1 MLPILTHAPSRRPP
15 RQVQYTRIRREESLA
30 GLRVELTNGKLVPLG
45 RLRSFGRP
53 VLVIGTPEHVR
64 ASVQAAEEFRPL
76 LEASG
81 VVLVPLPLYGD
92 GPSALNLPPAAA
104 DGSDRRWRV
113 TPARLD
119 EWRAWTLTQLETAG
133 KNEAD
138 GAARGLFV
146 GLRLDGRVRSS
157 GLGCRLGGGTLR
169 NSRRLRGRGPGRAG
183 WTVSMALCLPFRDD
197 LNGTGLYHS
206 LSISS
211 LYFFLP
217 ASSSDGRGP
226 QGATIRWKSSW
237 RVRPADSFSAAER

>member
-157 GLGCRLGGGTLR
+157 GLGVPPC
-169 NSRRLRGRGPGRAG
+169 GR
-183 WTVSMALCLPFRDD
+183 
-197 LNGTGLYHS
+197 Y
-206 LSISS
+206 
-211 LYFFLP
+211 
-217 ASSSDGRGP
+217 
-226 QGATIRWKSSW
+226 
-237 RVRPADSFSAAER
+237 AAELAPVEGAGAWAGGMDGFDGSVSPFS